1 MGSPETDVTD
11 DDDLNTLRRNV
22 LLLAQETISRLLAD
36 LRYGSITQR
45 NNAVRIVSPHLLRML
60 DATGQEDQLETLKEA
75 VAGLMQDVRSTN
87 P

>member
-1 MGSPETDVTD
+1 MGSSETDVTD
-11 DDDLNTLRRNV
+11 DEFAVLRRNV
-22 LLLAQETISRLLAD
+22 LLLAQETIARLLAD

-75 VAGLMQDVRSTN
+75 VTGLMQDVRSTS

>member
-1 MGSPETDVTD
+1 MGSPETDVSD
-11 DDDLNTLRRNV
+11 DDDLNMLRRNV
-22 LLLAQETISRLLAD
+22 LLLAQETIARLLSD

-75 VAGLMQDVRSTN
+75 VTGLMQDVRSTN